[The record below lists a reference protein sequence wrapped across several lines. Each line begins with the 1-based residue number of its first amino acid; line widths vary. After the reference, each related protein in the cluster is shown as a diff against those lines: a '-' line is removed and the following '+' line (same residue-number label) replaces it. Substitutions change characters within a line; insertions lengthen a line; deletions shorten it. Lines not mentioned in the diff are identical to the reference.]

1 MLNAGSP
8 GRLRV
13 SKGFWQRKDNLVLHW
28 LPMKMQLTRDEQ
40 ITCHEAAV
48 SHYKA
53 DTFLHP
59 GMDSTYTKD
68 KNLHELIAQYAEA
81 LGAEWIVAKYL
92 GVNYDPFVSKHKEAA
107 DVSSN
112 IEVRWTKYV
121 AGQLIVHEYDRSN
134 DIAILVTGQAPH
146 YFIAG
151 WIPIAMAQ
159 RPKYRHSKQ
168 PNWWVTQINLQPIE
182 NLRRSNYGQSSI

>member
-1 MLNAGSP
+1 
-8 GRLRV
+8 
-13 SKGFWQRKDNLVLHW
+13 
-28 LPMKMQLTRDEQ
+28 
-40 ITCHEAAV
+40 
-48 SHYKA
+48 
-53 DTFLHP
+53 
-59 GMDSTYTKD
+59 MDSTYTKD

-92 GVNYDPFVSKHKEAA
+92 QADYDPFISKHKEAA
-107 DVSSN
+107 DVLSPTGSQ

-121 AGQLIVHEYDRSN
+121 AGQLIVHEYDRPN
-134 DIAILVTGQAPH
+134 DIAVLVTGQAPH

-151 WIPIAMAQ
+151 WIPVSIAQ
-159 RPKYRHSKQ
+159 RAKYRHSKQ

>member
-1 MLNAGSP
+1 MPL
-8 GRLRV
+8 
-13 SKGFWQRKDNLVLHW
+13 
-28 LPMKMQLTRDEQ
+28 KMQLTRQEQ

-81 LGAEWIVAKYL
+81 LGAEWVVAKYL
-92 GVNYDPFVSKHKEAA
+92 SADYDPFVSKYKEAA
-107 DVSSN
+107 DVGSQ

-121 AGQLIVHEYDRSN
+121 AGQLIVHEYDRPN
-134 DIAILVTGQAPH
+134 DIAVLVTGQAPH

-151 WIPIAMAQ
+151 WIPIAIAQ
-159 RPKYRHSKQ
+159 RAKYRHSKQ

-182 NLRRSNYGQSSI
+182 NLRKSNYGQSSI

>member
-1 MLNAGSP
+1 
-8 GRLRV
+8 
-13 SKGFWQRKDNLVLHW
+13 
-28 LPMKMQLTRDEQ
+28 MKMTLTREQ
-40 ITCHEAAV
+40 QIICHEAAV
-48 SHYKA
+48 SHYKS

-81 LGAEWIVAKYL
+81 LGAEWIVAKYM
-92 GVNYDPFVSKHKEAA
+92 NADYDPFVSKHKEAA
-107 DVSSN
+107 DVGSQ

-121 AGQLIVHEYDRSN
+121 AGQLIVHEYDRPN
-134 DIAILVTGQAPH
+134 DIAVLVTGQAPH

-151 WIPIAMAQ
+151 WIPISIAK

-182 NLRRSNYGQSSI
+182 NLRRSNYGQSAI

>member
-1 MLNAGSP
+1 M
-8 GRLRV
+8 
-13 SKGFWQRKDNLVLHW
+13 HW
-28 LPMKMQLTRDEQ
+28 LQMKMQLTREEQ
-40 ITCHEAAV
+40 IRCHHAAV
-48 SHYKA
+48 SHYTV
-53 DTFLHP
+53 DTFLKP

-92 GVNYDPFVSKHKEAA
+92 GVSYDPFVSNHKDAA
-107 DVSSN
+107 DVGSQ

-121 AGQLIVHEYDRSN
+121 AGQLIVHEYDRPN
-134 DIAILVTGQAPH
+134 DIAVLVTGQAP
-146 YFIAG
+146 YFFIAG

-182 NLRRSNYGQSSI
+182 NLRRSNYGHSSI